1 MEILKNVISKILI
14 ETNEKTIEKLIKQ
27 KNKLFQFS
35 VSKCINILQEN
46 NIQIKSIKN
55 IGKYYQFY
63 TINNNEFFTLTFS
76 KIYSKTKSIEYPE
89 ILTDINIVIHY
100 HSKKLEEFKVM
111 NISLD
116 EKIISKLIIE
126 TVNS

>member
-76 KIYSKTKSIEYPE
+76 KIYSKLPSPVPIIFTIGIGIILHKRKNPNARSIGNRFRKF
-89 ILTDINIVIHY
+89 I
-100 HSKKLEEFKVM
+100 
-111 NISLD
+111 
-116 EKIISKLIIE
+116 
-126 TVNS
+126 